1 MCPLR
6 FLENKYDGKPPTLS
20 SAAQGRC
27 AISRVLLPTGR
38 KRPRLSATVVRNRD
52 LQGIYTGVAEC
63 SRRVGKPTVLLSQ
76 CRDAFAD
83 AIRFPRR
90 SSEHRLGEHPRGT
103 NTAVVSGSTNNSS
116 TPVSRKRD
124 RLALV
129 CV

>member
-63 SRRVGKPTVLLSQ
+63 SRRVGKTTVLLSQ

-83 AIRFPRR
+83 AIPFPRR
-90 SSEHRLGEHPRGT
+90 SSEHRLGEHPRGAD
-103 NTAVVSGSTNNSS
+103 AVVKGPTDNSS
-116 TPVSRKRD
+116 TPVSGK
-124 RLALV
+124 
-129 CV
+129 